1 MFDYFRARKPPP
13 LLCSITN
20 YDRERLAYMPVYF
33 YNLGEPYDCFTNF
46 SRHGF
51 VLDGLYWPTSEH
63 YFQAQKFAGTPYAEQ
78 IRNAG
83 SPREAF
89 NLARIKGWPLRP
101 DWAQVKDDVMRRAVR
116 QKFASHPDIREVL
129 LSTGDEILI
138 ENSPVDPYWGNGS
151 DGKGLNRLGQILME
165 VRAEF
170 RAAAK

>member
-1 MFDYFRARKPPP
+1 MPICFYDLDKP
-13 LLCSITN
+13 
-20 YDRERLAYMPVYF
+20 Y
-33 YNLGEPYDCFTNF
+33 GCFANF

-51 VLDGLYWPTSEH
+51 TLDGLYWPTSEH

-78 IRNAG
+78 IRKAG

-89 NLARIKGWPLRP
+89 HLARTEGWPLRS

-116 QKFASHPDIREVL
+116 QKFASHADIREML
-129 LSTGDEILI
+129 LSTGDETLI
-138 ENSPVDPYWGNGS
+138 ENSPVDSYWGCGS

-170 RAAAK
+170 RAAAKAAHHESI